1 MGVLT
6 SKLIIQRNHD
16 QPESEQ
22 RKGIHEG
29 KGTQGVNKQTGVGG
43 RKNE

>member
-1 MGVLT
+1 MGFLT

-22 RKGIHEG
+22 RKGIHLE
-29 KGTQGVNKQTGVGG
+29 GTQGVNKQTGVGG